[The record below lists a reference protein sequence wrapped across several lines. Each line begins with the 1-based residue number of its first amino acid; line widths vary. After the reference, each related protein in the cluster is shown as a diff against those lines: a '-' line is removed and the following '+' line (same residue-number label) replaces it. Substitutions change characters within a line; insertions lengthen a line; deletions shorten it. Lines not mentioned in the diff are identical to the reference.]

1 MEYEPRIIDQPL
13 ADNLQELLAILIE
26 GGQRQSEKLRLLLG
40 WLKRL

>member
-26 GGQRQSEKLRLLLG
+26 GGKGSRKNLDCF
-40 WLKRL
+40 

>member
-26 GGQRQSEKLRLLLG
+26 GAKAVGKTISG
-40 WLKRL
+40 FD

>member
-13 ADNLQELLAILIE
+13 ADNLQELPAILIE
-26 GGQRQSEKLRLLLG
+26 GQRQSEKLRLLLG